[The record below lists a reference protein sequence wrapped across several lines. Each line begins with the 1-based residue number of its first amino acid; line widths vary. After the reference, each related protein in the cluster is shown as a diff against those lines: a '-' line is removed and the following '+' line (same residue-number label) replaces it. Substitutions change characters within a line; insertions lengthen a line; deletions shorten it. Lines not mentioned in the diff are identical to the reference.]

1 MSLIPFELYHSA
13 RVRIA
18 KSCYVLMVL
27 GSFLNF
33 FFEILGE
40 VFGHGFIFTFS
51 LFLPIPSLLDISRW
65 MMNDYRT
72 QVL

>member
-1 MSLIPFELYHSA
+1 MIVGATPVSFLFSPSLFWSGLFWHGSSLVGEKMSLIPFELYHSA

-27 GSFLNF
+27 GSFIS

-40 VFGHGFIFTFS
+40 
-51 LFLPIPSLLDISRW
+51 
-65 MMNDYRT
+65 M
-72 QVL
+72 